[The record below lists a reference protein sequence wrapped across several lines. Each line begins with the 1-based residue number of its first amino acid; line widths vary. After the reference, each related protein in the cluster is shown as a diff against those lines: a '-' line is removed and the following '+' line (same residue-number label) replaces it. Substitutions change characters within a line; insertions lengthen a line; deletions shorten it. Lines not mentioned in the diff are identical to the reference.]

1 MGIQTWIRKYK
12 ERRAKKKAIKTGS
25 TLSSLGVTSSTPRTT
40 TGGYATPSGEV
51 SVSSGG
57 GVTISG
63 GGGGSSGGGGG
74 GSYSPSITTTS
85 PTEGKQALIPSGTDI
100 TSLGGGGA
108 GTSGLTAMQKFEASK
123 SVGGINQS
131 IMFSQQDDKS
141 KQFFE
146 DYSKKD
152 LIMPEETKDSSGLD
166 LIKKVDIKKIKKKGE
181 KKFDLF
187 KRDSIPSFDPSK
199 KIIFIKPSEMK
210 GFTEAEGYSDFDVI
224 NLTKTTEGEGGE
236 QLDSLSDFTSNLE
249 SGSYAISLSGDMQ
262 KVKEIGVSKDTR
274 VEYAPDGSVLYSGG
288 VSPVTKGMTKEEIKT
303 WKSKLKESAKFEGL
317 DFSIKPYADV
327 YKKEGIYAGTKY
339 AITHPLIVKDI
350 PVVKAGLPVVY
361 ETFLESPFKGL
372 AKISKYQARPIM
384 TAEERI

>member
-1 MGIQTWIRKYK
+1 
-12 ERRAKKKAIKTGS
+12 
-25 TLSSLGVTSSTPRTT
+25 
-40 TGGYATPSGEV
+40 
-51 SVSSGG
+51 
-57 GVTISG
+57 
-63 GGGGSSGGGGG
+63 
-74 GSYSPSITTTS
+74 
-85 PTEGKQALIPSGTDI
+85 
-100 TSLGGGGA
+100 
-108 GTSGLTAMQKFEASK
+108 MQKFEASK

-236 QLDSLSDFTSNLE
+236 QLDSLSDSQVTLNQE
-249 SGSYAISLSGDMQ
+249 VMQ
-262 KVKEIGVSKDTR
+262 
-274 VEYAPDGSVLYSGG
+274 
-288 VSPVTKGMTKEEIKT
+288 
-303 WKSKLKESAKFEGL
+303 
-317 DFSIKPYADV
+317 
-327 YKKEGIYAGTKY
+327 
-339 AITHPLIVKDI
+339 
-350 PVVKAGLPVVY
+350 
-361 ETFLESPFKGL
+361 FL
-372 AKISKYQARPIM
+372 
-384 TAEERI
+384 

>member
-166 LIKKVDIKKIKKKGE
+166 LIKKVDIKKLRKKERK
-181 KKFDLF
+181 
-187 KRDSIPSFDPSK
+187 
-199 KIIFIKPSEMK
+199 
-210 GFTEAEGYSDFDVI
+210 
-224 NLTKTTEGEGGE
+224 NLTF
-236 QLDSLSDFTSNLE
+236 L
-249 SGSYAISLSGDMQ
+249 
-262 KVKEIGVSKDTR
+262 KEILFPLLTQVKR
-274 VEYAPDGSVLYSGG
+274 LYLLNQ
-288 VSPVTKGMTKEEIKT
+288 V
-303 WKSKLKESAKFEGL
+303 
-317 DFSIKPYADV
+317 
-327 YKKEGIYAGTKY
+327 
-339 AITHPLIVKDI
+339 
-350 PVVKAGLPVVY
+350 
-361 ETFLESPFKGL
+361 
-372 AKISKYQARPIM
+372 R
-384 TAEERI
+384 